1 MLASSLPRFSREFKP
16 SGCLTEE
23 TGRRFLAMTNEA
35 PVLVETNGP
44 IVRLSFNRPKAL
56 NALNAET
63 LDALSVALEEI
74 DSSARVIIL
83 SGTGEK
89 AFVAGADIAQMAKLS
104 SSEATAFARKGH
116 AIGERL
122 ESLDQIVIAEVQGFA
137 LGGGCEMALA
147 CDMII
152 ASEKAKFGQPEV
164 SLGVTPGFGG
174 TTRLVR
180 RLGLSRALQLLS
192 TGDIFRADRALE
204 WGLVNEVVPHD
215 ELKARVAAIAEQI
228 CKNAPL
234 AVAAAKRCAR
244 LAAET
249 DLSTANAYEQ
259 QVFGMCFSTADQK
272 EGMAA
277 FVEKRSPTWSS

>member
-1 MLASSLPRFSREFKP
+1 
-16 SGCLTEE
+16 
-23 TGRRFLAMTNEA
+23 MTNEA
-35 PVLVETNGP
+35 PVLVESNGP

-56 NALNAET
+56 NALNGET
-63 LDALSVALEEI
+63 LDALSAAL
-74 DSSARVIIL
+74 DTLDAQARVLIICG
-83 SGTGEK
+83 SGDK
-89 AFVAGADIAQMAKLS
+89 AFVAGADIAQMANFS
-104 SSEATAFARKGH
+104 PAEAAAFARKGH
-116 AIGERL
+116 VIGERL

-180 RLGLSRALQLLS
+180 RLGLARALQLLS
-192 TGDIFRADRALE
+192 TGEIFRADRALE
-204 WGLVNEVVPHD
+204 WGLVNEVVPHE
-215 ELKARVAAIAEQI
+215 ELKDRVAAIAEQI

-234 AVAAAKRCAR
+234 AVSAAKHSAR
-244 LAAET
+244 VAAES

-277 FVEKRSPTWSS
+277 FVEKRSPIWSS